1 MFTKSKRPHMTRKD
15 IREVALSSMHGLQ
28 TSAMIDRRKCT
39 AGEIERKGPPDASY
53 VGPSLSGAAGR
64 SGSEPALQP
73 LSPDSYFLG
82 SPSRDLGERG

>member
-1 MFTKSKRPHMTRKD
+1 MT
-15 IREVALSSMHGLQ
+15 
-28 TSAMIDRRKCT
+28 DRRKCT
-39 AGEIERKGPPDASY
+39 AGEIERKVLPDTGSA
-53 VGPSLSGAAGR
+53 GTSLFKAARR